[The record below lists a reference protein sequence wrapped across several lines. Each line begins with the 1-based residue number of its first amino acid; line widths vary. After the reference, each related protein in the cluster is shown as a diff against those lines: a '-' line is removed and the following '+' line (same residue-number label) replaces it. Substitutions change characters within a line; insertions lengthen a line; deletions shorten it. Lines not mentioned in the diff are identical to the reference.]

1 MTFRPAAAAVAALLL
16 AVRVGPAGPPVGHV
30 APSGCGLVP
39 IALLDQTF
47 GEKFDDPPLETK
59 APPAYDGAFGT
70 NCQFFSKPPFARG
83 HQTRV
88 DFIVYQ
94 ETSAAVAKSTFDKVA
109 AFVTDKSKAAPHI
122 GDEAYW
128 AIKADEESWL
138 HVLKGNTHFAMGME
152 PNGDAALVGLATTVA
167 GKL

>member
-16 AVRVGPAGPPVGHV
+16 AIRVGPTDAHSRNA
-30 APSGCGLVP
+30 APSGC
-39 IALLDQTF
+39 ALLPITLLEQTF

-59 APPAYDGAFGT
+59 APPAYDGAFGS

-94 ETSAAVAKSTFDKVA
+94 EKSAADAKDTFDKVA
-109 AFVTDKSKAAPHI
+109 AYVTDKSKTAPHI

-128 AIKADEESWL
+128 AVKSDEESWI
-138 HVLKGNTHFAMGME
+138 HVLKGNTHFAMGMQ
-152 PNGDAALVGLATTVA
+152 PNGDAELVSLATA
-167 GKL
+167 MANKL